1 MLITFF
7 FNVFFVLY
15 FNLYL
20 DLNPS
25 NALLC
30 LQGAELAT
38 DYNQYK
44 GASAPREF
52 GCGLFHG

>member
-25 NALLC
+25 NALLY

-38 DYNQYK
+38 DCNQYK
-44 GASAPREF
+44 GSSAPREF